1 MIERRPLLAL
11 SFGWVL
17 FVLQSAACAPAA
29 DPISPAITSPIIEPS
44 IAQAATV
51 VPSPLPPPDESNTP
65 LDVPAEVPSPV
76 MTDSSGLITRPGEP
90 IARLA
95 PGTRLVLE
103 SIWMMDAATG
113 WAAGGVNDDRAHILT
128 TSDGGETWRDVTPP
142 EPVTEN
148 TSILAVT
155 AFFLDADTGWA
166 AFQRAPTAEGFLA
179 PIVWR
184 TTDRGETWV
193 QGEPLDVS
201 GFMGFYGP
209 SRIGFSDREHGW
221 ILLDL
226 DSAMMHRYVAIYATE
241 DAGLHWTRV
250 VDPDSDAPIQ
260 TGDKTGLV
268 LGSAGIGLLTRDL
281 HGLVEGVSVEITRDG
296 GATWESISLTLPEN
310 VAVSQ
315 LCWSHSPVVFSETT
329 LAVGVSCREWNESGS
344 GEDNWLD
351 GAAYIFLT
359 YDGGENWERVDAPG
373 GILMY
378 LPGDVVLSLGR
389 DIHRSEDGGR
399 SWRFVKHVSW
409 DANFTFVSVQLGW
422 AAARAEDEHA
432 LVQTLDGGR
441 TWIAL
446 EPCISQE

>member
-44 IAQAATV
+44 IAQTTAV
-51 VPSPLPPPDESNTP
+51 VPSPLPPTDESNTP
-65 LDVPAEVPSPV
+65 LEVPAEIPSPA
-76 MTDSSGLITRPGEP
+76 MTESPDLITRPGEP

-128 TSDGGETWRDVTPP
+128 TSNGGETWRDVTPP

-148 TSILAVT
+148 ASILAVA

-201 GFMGFYGP
+201 GFMGFY
-209 SRIGFSDREHGW
+209 
-221 ILLDL
+221 
-226 DSAMMHRYVAIYATE
+226 A
-241 DAGLHWTRV
+241 
-250 VDPDSDAPIQ
+250 
-260 TGDKTGLV
+260 
-268 LGSAGIGLLTRDL
+268 
-281 HGLVEGVSVEITRDG
+281 
-296 GATWESISLTLPEN
+296 
-310 VAVSQ
+310 
-315 LCWSHSPVVFSETT
+315 
-329 LAVGVSCREWNESGS
+329 
-344 GEDNWLD
+344 
-351 GAAYIFLT
+351 
-359 YDGGENWERVDAPG
+359 
-373 GILMY
+373 
-378 LPGDVVLSLGR
+378 LPGSDSPTVNM
-389 DIHRSEDGGR
+389 DG
-399 SWRFVKHVSW
+399 SF
-409 DANFTFVSVQLGW
+409 
-422 AAARAEDEHA
+422 
-432 LVQTLDGGR
+432 
-441 TWIAL
+441 
-446 EPCISQE
+446 

>member
-17 FVLQSAACAPAA
+17 FLLLSAACAPTG
-29 DPISPAITSPIIEPS
+29 DPISPSITSPVIEPLT
-44 IAQAATV
+44 AQTATI
-51 VPSPLPPPDESNTP
+51 VPLPLPPTDESDIAP
-65 LDVPAEVPSPV
+65 DMPSEDSLPAT
-76 MTDSSGLITRPGEP
+76 TDLSGLVTRPGEP

-95 PGTRLVLE
+95 PGSSLVIE
-103 SIWMMDAATG
+103 SIWMMDAAAG
-113 WAAGGVNDDRAHILT
+113 WATGGVSEDQAHILST
-128 TSDGGETWRDVTPP
+128 ADGGETWRDVTPP
-142 EPVTEN
+142 EPATEN
-148 TSILAVT
+148 TSILSVA

-179 PIVWR
+179 PVVWR

-221 ILLDL
+221 LLLDL

-241 DAGLHWTRV
+241 DAGLNWTRV
-250 VDPDSDAPIQ
+250 VDPESVAPIQ
-260 TGDKTGLV
+260 VGDKTGLV
-268 LGSAGIGLLTRDL
+268 LGSAGTGLLTRDL

-296 GATWESISLTLPEN
+296 GATWESIKLALPEN

-315 LCWSHSPVVFSETT
+315 LCWSHSPMVFSERI
-329 LAVGVSCREWNESGS
+329 LAVGVSCQEWNESGS
-344 GEDNWLD
+344 GEDNWLE
-351 GAAYIFLT
+351 GAAYIYFS
-359 YDGGENWERVDAPG
+359 YDGGQQWERWDAPG
-373 GILMY
+373 GNLIY
-378 LPGDVVLSLGR
+378 LPADVILSLGR

-399 SWRFVKHVSW
+399 TWVFVKHVSW
-409 DANFTFVSVQLGW
+409 DANFSFVSVQLGW
-422 AAARAEDEHA
+422 AAARSEDEHA

-446 EPCISQE
+446 EPRIFQE